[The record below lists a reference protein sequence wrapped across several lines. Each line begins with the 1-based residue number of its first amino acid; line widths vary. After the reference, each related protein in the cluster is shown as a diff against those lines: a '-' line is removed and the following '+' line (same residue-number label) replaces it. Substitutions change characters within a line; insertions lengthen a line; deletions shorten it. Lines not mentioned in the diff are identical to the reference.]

1 MYVITGNKKKGLVQ
15 SMGIMD
21 KLGGTVLQGMLGN
34 LSEVSNE
41 KLLQDYGAY
50 LIDGETIK
58 TGFVLIRDIVIF
70 SDKRILYFDKQGATG
85 QKMRVI
91 SIYLDSIINVSA
103 ETAGF
108 GLDDSELNVEYI
120 TSPYFRASGGV
131 SVATKKFEFPKRY
144 KIQPIYKWLQEI
156 AYANHVHINA

>member
-1 MYVITGNKKKGLVQ
+1 
-15 SMGIMD
+15 MGIMD

-34 LSEVSNE
+34 MSEVSTE
-41 KLLQDYGAY
+41 KLMQDYGAY

-58 TGFVLIRDIVIF
+58 TGFILIRDVVIF

-85 QKMRVI
+85 QKMRVA

-108 GLDDSELNVEYI
+108 GLDDSELNIEYI

-131 SVATKKFEFPKRY
+131 SIAAKKFEFPKKY
-144 KIQPIYKWLQEI
+144 QIQPIYKWLQEV
-156 AYANHVHINA
+156 AYTNHVHINA